1 MHSNLDVYCC
11 LTSRFVCFRLVCHQM
26 FPPLGCVRL
35 TDLHVMYQRIGQNG
49 CNCHAL
55 RSGCFTIALT
65 PKFASLYL
73 YYLVP
78 LPFILRK
85 SHRLVF
91 ARKYICLKKGEK
103 RTSVLGKITFVS
115 HPPPPPLVEVLRCS
129 RKIHWSHP
137 PPPSTSGG
145 ALVFANVTSALANL

>member
-11 LTSRFVCFRLVCHQM
+11 LTPRFVYFHLVCHQM

-35 TDLHVMYQRIGQNG
+35 TDLHVIYQRIGQNG

-55 RSGCFTIALT
+55 RSGCFTISLT

-85 SHRLVF
+85 LHRLVF
-91 ARKYICLKKGEK
+91 ARKYICLKRGKK
-103 RTSVLGKITFVS
+103 KTSVLGESIFVF
-115 HPPPPPLVEVLRCS
+115 HPPPPPLMEVPWCS
-129 RKIHWSHP
+129 RENHWSHP
-137 PPPSTSGG
+137 RPPSTSGG
-145 ALVFANVTSALANL
+145 ALVFPYVPNFGSC